1 MPGFGLPKL
10 ICAFSEAHIY
20 AALGGEVALF
30 WRGRP
35 VALFPN
41 VETAINYTQA
51 EFNIHEESS
60 GGIIII

>member
-10 ICAFSEAHIY
+10 ICAFSEAQIY
-20 AALGGEVALF
+20 AALGGGVALF

-35 VALFPN
+35 VALFPD

-51 EFNIHEESS
+51 EFNIHRPPPGDISS
-60 GGIIII
+60 T